1 MGTHNLCVLWYQIR
15 QNSPAEKSPREGSSA
30 HSSLELKINL
40 HYTIVVGG
48 SQVEESPKAS
58 GYFKKKREIRV
69 RGMSMRYHLCLVLYL
84 SIFRGYASYGTGL

>member
-15 QNSPAEKSPREGSSA
+15 QNSPAEKSPREGSNA

-40 HYTIVVGG
+40 HNPTVAGG

-58 GYFKKKREIRV
+58 GYFKKKKKGNQSEGYEYEISLMF
-69 RGMSMRYHLCLVLYL
+69 GSLSFYL
-84 SIFRGYASYGTGL
+84 